1 VLLVLQKVNAMG
13 MITLRV
19 FKDEEK
25 LIKEYVSINN
35 LNLSSFIRELVLDKI
50 EEDLCLNEER
60 ILKAINNARKERMI
74 DSKEVWDKLSI

>member
-1 VLLVLQKVNAMG
+1 MG

-19 FKDEEK
+19 SEDEEK

-60 ILKAINNARKERMI
+60 ILEAVNNARKERMI
-74 DSKEVWDKLSI
+74 DSKEVWDKLVI

>member
-1 VLLVLQKVNAMG
+1 MG

-19 FKDEEK
+19 SEDEEK

-60 ILKAINNARKERMI
+60 ILEAVNNARKE
-74 DSKEVWDKLSI
+74 E

>member
-1 VLLVLQKVNAMG
+1 MG

-19 FKDEEK
+19 SEDEEK

-60 ILKAINNARKERMI
+60 ILEAVNNARKERII

>member
-1 VLLVLQKVNAMG
+1 MG

>member
-1 VLLVLQKVNAMG
+1 VNAMG

-19 FKDEEK
+19 SEDEEK

-60 ILKAINNARKERMI
+60 ILEAVNNARKERMI
-74 DSKEVWDKLSI
+74 DSKEVWDKLVI